1 MIEAK
6 ETLIG
11 HISAKQSLAGKL
23 NNAIQY
29 IQPTT
34 QEKTIT
40 PTKEE
45 QVVIPDDNI
54 FALSKVTIEKI
65 PDEYIIPNGD
75 IEINSN
81 GTYDVTEKANAIV
94 NVPEKQLGTKTIT
107 TNGTYNAS
115 DDNLDGYSSVEVETS
130 GIDVNEYFETTI
142 TSSNQ
147 NNFMRNNYLKSYPIK
162 TITISSNV
170 TSLQNTFSGL
180 KEMINIEG
188 ETKQI
193 KSLNNTFANAYFSP
207 YFDTSGVTNFS
218 YSFYGYYGTEIA
230 QYDTSNGTA
239 FDYMLQYSSDI
250 ETIPLLDF
258 QKALSLGGMLAN
270 CSKLENLGGFKD
282 LGKAYLTTRSA
293 NYSNYTLGLSGSN
306 NLTHDSLMNVINNLY
321 DIASKG
327 CNTQKL
333 QLGST
338 NLAKLT
344 EEEIAIAQN
353 KGWTVS

>member
-1 MIEAK
+1 MIKAK
-6 ETLIG
+6 QSLVG
-11 HISAKQSLAGKL
+11 DISAKQSLTGKL
-23 NNAIQY
+23 NNAIKY
-29 IQPTT
+29 REPTT
-34 QEKTIT
+34 QEKTII

-54 FALSKVTIEKI
+54 FALSKVTVEKI

-130 GIDVNEYFETTI
+130 GINANDYFETTI

-147 NNFMRNNYLKSYPIK
+147 HNFMRNNYLKSYPIK

-170 TSLQNTFSGL
+170 TSLQSSFSGL

-193 KSLNNTFANAYFSP
+193 KSLYNAFANAYFTP
-207 YFDTSGVTNFS
+207 YFDTSGVTSFS

-230 QYDTSNGTA
+230 QYDTSNGTG

-258 QKALSLGGMLAN
+258 QKALSLYGMLMN

-282 LGKAYLTTRSA
+282 LGKAYLTTRPA
-293 NYSNYTLGLSGSN
+293 NYSYYTLDLSYSK

-327 CNTQKL
+327 CNAQKL
-333 QLGST
+333 VLGST

-344 EEEIAIAQN
+344 EEEIAIATN